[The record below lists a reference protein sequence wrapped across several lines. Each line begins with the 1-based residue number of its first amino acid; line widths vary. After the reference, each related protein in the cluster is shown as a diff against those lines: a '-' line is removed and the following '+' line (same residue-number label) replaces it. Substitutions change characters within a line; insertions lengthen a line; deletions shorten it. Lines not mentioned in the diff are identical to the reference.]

1 MLDYYV
7 VGEVLRTLFYNAD
20 NLYSVLS
27 VRVTET
33 NCEGIT
39 AKDEM
44 RITGQLIQLEDGETY
59 RFSGQPTV
67 HAKYG
72 QQFAATNVEKQL
84 PTTKT
89 SLIRYLS
96 SDLFK
101 GIGEKTAESIVQHVG
116 EDVLQRILDDPSVL
130 DRVPRLSDE
139 KKDLIV
145 TVIQDNIGVSHIL
158 VKLQALGVGN
168 KDSMRIYEKY
178 RAEALTIITDN
189 PYILVQ
195 EVKGIGFDKADAIG
209 HHLGIAKDSAIRLQ
223 AAIITAL
230 HQLNGTSHIYAER
243 EDVLQEAQHIAKV
256 NDDTALNK
264 QLDVLL
270 TESVLCQEE
279 TRIYLPSLY
288 YAELGVAHKIIQL
301 LVEHEERDHLVNSD
315 IHLAIGEVEEALQV
329 TYAKTQISAI
339 ATAVNSAIMIL
350 TGGPGTGKTTVVR
363 GIVETYAKLH
373 KLSLDPKKYTD
384 KPYPILL
391 AAPTGRAA
399 KRLAESTGLPA
410 MTIHRLL
417 GFTGQEEDEETE
429 RDLKG
434 QLLIVDEFSM
444 VDTWLAHQLLKAVPS
459 GMQVIF
465 VGDEDQLPSVGV
477 GQILRDLLL
486 SQQIPVVELTEIFRQ
501 ASHSTIIQL
510 AHQIK
515 NGEMPLDI
523 ADKKPDRS
531 FIPAQYD
538 EVSNRVTRIIKRA
551 LETGQSIDDIQ
562 VLAPM
567 YRGEAGIDQL
577 NKDIQALV
585 NPRTTDKP
593 KEVKYGDT
601 IYRVGDKVL
610 QLINQPESNVFNGDM
625 GRVQHIIL
633 AKETQDKKE
642 QLIVNFNGVE
652 VTYERAD
659 LNQLTLAYCCS
670 IHKAQ
675 GSEFATVIMPILW
688 EYGRMLNRNIIYTGI
703 TRAQK
708 FLILCGSQE
717 AFAKGLTKSDNL
729 MRRTSLTAR
738 LAFIEAQDEEVAV
751 TMDNALLDGD
761 NYMHIDPMI
770 GMGDSTPYQFM
781 EGD

>member
-158 VKLQALGVGN
+158 VKLQALGVGD

-270 TESVLCQEE
+270 TESALCQEE

>member
-158 VKLQALGVGN
+158 VKLQALGVGD

-429 RDLKG
+429 RDIKG

>member
-429 RDLKG
+429 RDIKG

>member
-158 VKLQALGVGN
+158 VKLQALDVGD